1 VAEADP
7 TRAEQSLAE
16 RTGWVQ
22 PNTKPVN
29 LALQGG
35 GSHGAFTWGVIDKL
49 LEDGRISIEAISGT
63 SAGALN
69 AVAMADGM
77 LRDGYE
83 GARGALHDLW
93 HAVAEQGVKSPVQ
106 RNPINVFL
114 GDWSLDN
121 SPSYLF
127 FDVFTRMVSPYEMN
141 PFNLNP
147 LRTLLEA
154 QVDFDRLRHCT
165 KSKLFISA
173 TNVHTG
179 RVRVFK
185 TWEISAD
192 AVMAS
197 ACLPFLF
204 QAVEIE
210 GVPYWDGGYMGN
222 PVLFP
227 FFDSCASAD
236 VLLVQINPLDR
247 EETPKTAR
255 EILNRVNE
263 ITFNASLMKEFRA
276 IEFVARL
283 VDSGKLDPTDY
294 KQVILHRIQDDE
306 AIEPLSASSK
316 LNAEWSFF
324 EHLRDAGRAAA
335 QRWLDESYTQVGER
349 STVDIKSLFL

>member
-1 VAEADP
+1 MTHINE
-7 TRAEQSLAE
+7 EQLGRTLAE

-49 LEDGRISIEAISGT
+49 LEDGRVGIEAVSGT

-69 AVAMADGM
+69 AVVLADGM
-77 LRDGYE
+77 VRGGFD
-83 GARGALHDLW
+83 GAREALRDLW
-93 HAVAEQGVKSPVQ
+93 HAVSKEGARSPIQ
-106 RNPINVFL
+106 RNPINMLL

-154 QVDFDRLRHCT
+154 QVDFERLRHCT
-165 KSKLFISA
+165 RSKLFISA

-185 TWEISAD
+185 TWEITSD
-192 AVMAS
+192 VVMAS

-204 QAVEIE
+204 QAVEIDD
-210 GVPYWDGGYMGN
+210 VPYWDGGYMGN

-247 EETPKTAR
+247 METPRTAR

-283 VDSGKLDPTDY
+283 IESGKLDPADY
-294 KQVILHRIQDDE
+294 KQVLLHRIQDDE
-306 AIEPLSASSK
+306 IIEPLSASSK
-316 LNAEWSFF
+316 LNAEWAFF
-324 EHLRDAGRAAA
+324 THLRDAGRDAA
-335 QRWLDESYTQVGER
+335 QRWLDDNYDSVGKH
-349 STVDIKSLFL
+349 STADITSLFE